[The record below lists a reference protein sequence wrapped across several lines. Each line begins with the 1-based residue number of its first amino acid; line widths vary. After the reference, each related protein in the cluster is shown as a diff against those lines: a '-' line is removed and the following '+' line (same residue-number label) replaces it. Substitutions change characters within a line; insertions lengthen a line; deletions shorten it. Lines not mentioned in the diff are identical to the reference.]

1 MTAPWQPR
9 RGGVKAPA
17 QPDEWGGP
25 TDHGTSA
32 GGTPS
37 GRAAGGHVSGSA
49 SGSASGHI
57 SRASE
62 PFTVVITRPAG
73 QSQTLAAQLQARGL
87 RTFEFPLITIEPVRD
102 DAPLRE
108 ALGALDRYALVV
120 FVSPNAVDRAF
131 ACYGS
136 ISSIWPHAL
145 PVAVVGP
152 ASVAALAR
160 HGVAAPAHRVIS
172 PTGTADEEPA
182 RFDSESLYAAL
193 EKTFGANAFMG
204 KRVLIVRGD
213 GGREWLADR
222 LREAGAEVE
231 AVAAYRRVVPEPP
244 IGVWETVHALLE
256 GAPHAWLVTSSEG
269 VRNLDELAR
278 EHLTAGEIVEL
289 RHAPLVAPHGRIGE
303 TARGLGFD
311 RITVSGAGDE
321 RIVETLLG
329 LAASLAASSVSS
341 VAHSA
346 APPRGAQAAQP
357 VQNTPASP
365 PAQSRMTDS
374 NDSSHVPNRGAAS
387 TASQGSSGSQGTQP
401 AAASARPASAASAYS
416 SAPSTS
422 YTQPANA
429 RRGGAGTAILWLVVV
444 LVAAGAGAGG
454 YAINRKLDRMDAAL
468 VQRQQ
473 AAEQQSAALRA
484 RADQAVASAQQ
495 VDKQMALLEGKIA
508 DAQTSQQALAQQYAD
523 LAKNRDDWT
532 LAEVGQML
540 ASASE
545 QLQLTGNTQLA
556 LFALQSADTR
566 LAASDSPQALAVRK
580 AIAQDVD
587 KLKAAPST
595 DLPGL
600 AIKLDTA
607 LAAVDT
613 LPLAGEAIVA
623 HTKPEAAE
631 PVDVAKTAAA
641 TGEPRWR
648 AWLDTFVSGVGKQI
662 ASLVQVRRID
672 NADAMLTSPDQGYF
686 VRENLKLR
694 LLSARLSLLSRN
706 EPTLKSDLA
715 AADTALSRY
724 FDGASKE
731 TQNVRDLLKQV
742 GAGSG
747 AVTLPTLDTSLKALQ
762 QYRSRG

>member
-1 MTAPWQPR
+1 MTGPLQPR
-9 RGGVKAPA
+9 PRAHA

-25 TDHGTSA
+25 GGGHGEA
-32 GGTPS
+32 
-37 GRAAGGHVSGSA
+37 RAAAPGA
-49 SGSASGHI
+49 
-57 SRASE
+57 
-62 PFTVVITRPAG
+62 PFTVVITRPSG
-73 QSQTLAAQLQARGL
+73 QSGTLGSQLAARGIA
-87 RTFEFPLITIEPVRD
+87 TFDFPLISIEAVRD

-108 ALGALDRYALVV
+108 ALSALDRYALVV

-131 ACYGS
+131 AVYGP

-160 HGVAAPAHRVIS
+160 HGVASPAHRVIS
-172 PTGTADEEPA
+172 PAGAADEEPA

-193 EKTFGANAFMG
+193 ETELGPDALAG

-231 AVAAYRRVVPEPP
+231 AVAAYRRVVPEPS
-244 IGVWETVHALLE
+244 IAAWARVHALLA
-256 GAPHAWLVTSSEG
+256 GASHAWLVTSSEG

-278 EHLTAGEIVEL
+278 EHLTAGEIAEL
-289 RHAPLVAPHGRIGE
+289 HHAPLVAPHPRIAE
-303 TARGLGFD
+303 TARGVGFD

-329 LAASLAASSVSS
+329 LASSV
-341 VAHSA
+341 V
-346 APPRGAQAAQP
+346 QP
-357 VQNTPASP
+357 VQNTPAP
-365 PAQSRMTDS
+365 APAQPRMTDS
-374 NDSSHVPNRGAAS
+374 NNSSNVAQQN
-387 TASQGSSGSQGTQP
+387 TASAGASSASS
-401 AAASARPASAASAYS
+401 ASATSRPTYAAPGPLSP
-416 SAPSTS
+416 AP
-422 YTQPANA
+422 A
-429 RRGGAGTAILWLVVV
+429 RRGGAGTALLWLVVV
-444 LVAAGAGAGG
+444 LVAGGAGAGG
-454 YAINRKLDRMDAAL
+454 YVLNRKLDRVDQQL

-473 AAEQQSAALRA
+473 AADQQTAALRA
-484 RADQAVASAQQ
+484 RADDAVAGGQQ
-495 VDKQMALLEGKIA
+495 LDKQIAQLEGKIA

-540 ASASE
+540 SSASE

-580 AIAQDVD
+580 AVAQDID

-595 DLPGL
+595 DLTGL

-607 LAAVDT
+607 LAQIDS

-623 HTKPEAAE
+623 HTKPQAAT
-631 PVDVAKTAAA
+631 PADVAQTAAA
-641 TGEPRWR
+641 EHEPRWK
-648 AWLDTFVSGVGKQI
+648 AWLQTFAAGIGQQI
-662 ASLVQVRRID
+662 TSLVQVRRID
-672 NADAMLTSPDQGYF
+672 NADAMLISPDEGYF
-686 VRENLKLR
+686 VRENVKLR

-706 EPTLKSDLA
+706 EDTLKSDLA
-715 AADTALSRY
+715 AADAALARY
-724 FDGASKE
+724 FDNASKQ
-731 TQNVRDLLKQV
+731 TQAVRDLVKEV
-742 GAGSG
+742 SAGST
-747 AVTLPTLDTSLKALQ
+747 AVALPNLDTSLQAIQ